1 MESNSFLVQKLMFLY
16 FIWAGK
22 MRESR
27 SYVILHTHTHSHQE
41 MCTNRCTQNTIGIS
55 KLSSKRYSSNPQE
68 DLGRKQRRGINREQE
83 KFSLAVLWD
92 VTSSGTKNDPLTGNW
107 SNATFTEQLQYL
119 LYPGA
124 SQLEGEKCSGD
135 RNILW
140 ALSHTISADPET

>member
-68 DLGRKQRRGINREQE
+68 DLGRKQRNKWIEEAN
-83 KFSLAVLWD
+83 
-92 VTSSGTKNDPLTGNW
+92 KNKV
-107 SNATFTEQLQYL
+107 
-119 LYPGA
+119 A
-124 SQLEGEKCSGD
+124 S
-135 RNILW
+135 
-140 ALSHTISADPET
+140 